1 LAAKKN
7 MTMAKNSDYRSIGFF
22 ILLSSSLTA
31 SLAFA
36 GDAATLRVIG
46 FSADG
51 KYLAFEQHGVE
62 DGSGFPYAN
71 VFFVDVENNSF
82 IAPSVAVREENEE
95 ALATSML
102 ATARQRAQTA
112 LQRLNIIEGNLGAQL
127 IHHPLTDT
135 GVDPHVV
142 KFSLSPALAGSAD
155 QPYEIVLREAE
166 VKEDCYGFGK
176 GRIFELALVNAQ
188 TGARKILQKD
198 ERLPKARGCPLS
210 YRIQD
215 VFVYD
220 ERYVAVF
227 LNVLKPGFEGHDMRF
242 MVVTG
247 VLE

>member
-1 LAAKKN
+1 
-7 MTMAKNSDYRSIGFF
+7 MAKQIDYRSIVFF
-22 ILLSSSLTA
+22 ILFSSSLTA
-31 SLAFA
+31 SFVFA

-51 KYLAFEQHGVE
+51 KYLAFEQHGIE
-62 DGSGFPYAN
+62 DGSGFPYAHI
-71 VFFVDVENNSF
+71 FFVDVENNTF
-82 IAPSVAVREENEE
+82 AAPSVAVREENEE
-95 ALATSML
+95 ALATTMR
-102 ATARQRAQTA
+102 ATVTQRAQSV
-112 LQRLNIIEGNLGAQL
+112 LRRLNIVEGNIGAHL

-155 QPYEIVLREAE
+155 QPYEIILSETE
-166 VKEDCYGFGK
+166 VKEDCYGFGN
-176 GRIFELALVNAQ
+176 GRIFELALVNPQ
-188 TGARKILQKD
+188 TGARKVLQKD

-210 YRIQD
+210 YRLQD